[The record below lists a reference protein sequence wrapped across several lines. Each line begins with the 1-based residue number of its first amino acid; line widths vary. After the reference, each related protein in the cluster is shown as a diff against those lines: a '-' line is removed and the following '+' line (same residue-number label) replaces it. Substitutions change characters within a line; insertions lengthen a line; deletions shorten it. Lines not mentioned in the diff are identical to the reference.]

1 MPEVEVLTPD
11 KWHSLKNLRLSALRE
26 SPNLFLAT
34 YDLEGTYSPDR
45 WRAEFARGTWHA
57 CRVNGDWISLLGVI
71 TEEGV
76 PRDECFLEY
85 LWVAPG
91 FRRRG
96 IARQMLNVVLGQL
109 SATGVR
115 LANLW
120 VLDGNEVAVMLYE
133 RMGFRRTR
141 QRQRIEA
148 RPGRTEE
155 RMELPLDG
163 WPPPIG

>member
-11 KWHSLKNLRLSALRE
+11 KWPSLKDLRLSALLE
-26 SPNLFLAT
+26 SPDLFLAT
-34 YDLEGTYSPDR
+34 YDSQGTYSPDR

-71 TEEGV
+71 RDEGV
-76 PRDECFLEY
+76 PSDECFLEY
-85 LWVAPG
+85 MWVAPD

-96 IARQMLNVVLGQL
+96 IARQMLTAVLGQL
-109 SATGVR
+109 GATGVR
-115 LANLW
+115 IANLW
-120 VLDGNEVAVMLYE
+120 VLDGNDVAVLLYE

-141 QRQRIEA
+141 HTQRIEA

-155 RMELPLDG
+155 RMELALDA
-163 WPPPIG
+163 WPALTG